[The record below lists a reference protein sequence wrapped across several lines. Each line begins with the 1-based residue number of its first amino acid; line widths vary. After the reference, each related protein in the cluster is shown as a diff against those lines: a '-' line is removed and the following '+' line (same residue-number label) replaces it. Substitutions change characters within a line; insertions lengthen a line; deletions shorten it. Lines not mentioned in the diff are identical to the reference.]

1 MRKGKIMKMMK
12 DHSMSLIFSVLSRT
26 TINSKDLPNE
36 KPIFNEDNDDDMM
49 KYDEDND
56 DDMVIMLC

>member
-1 MRKGKIMKMMK
+1 MKMMK
-12 DHSMSLIFSVLSRT
+12 DHFMSLIFSVLSRT

-36 KPIFNEDNDDDMM
+36 KPIFDEDNDDDIM